1 MPGLIA
7 GLNAAAM
14 FHGARDGRPITSAD
28 RAQQPITH
36 NQETTMARRINAA
49 GLSHIMQW
57 EGLQMNV
64 LCLS

>member
-1 MPGLIA
+1 M
-7 GLNAAAM
+7 
-14 FHGARDGRPITSAD
+14 TS
-28 RAQQPITH
+28 T
-36 NQETTMARRINAA
+36 RRINAA